1 MLSSEACA
9 ASKPPAVADPEEL
22 VRAGK
27 VRHLGL
33 SEVTADELRAGVAVH
48 PIAAVQGKWSIWSRE
63 LERRVAQSV
72 ASFRPTP

>member
-1 MLSSEACA
+1 M
-9 ASKPPAVADPEEL
+9 
-22 VRAGK
+22 RAGK
-27 VRHLGL
+27 VRHVRL

-48 PIAAVQGKWSIWSRE
+48 LIAAGQGKWSRE